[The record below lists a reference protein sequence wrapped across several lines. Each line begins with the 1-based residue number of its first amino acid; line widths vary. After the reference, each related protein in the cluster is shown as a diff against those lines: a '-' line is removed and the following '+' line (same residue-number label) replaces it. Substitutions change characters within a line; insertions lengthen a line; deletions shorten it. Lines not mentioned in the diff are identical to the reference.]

1 MKSFVITILFC
12 LFAWVGIGAQ
22 HINETAATEAEEYV
36 MQDRQHTERRVANSD
51 AVVPIEKD
59 RCTAEMEMDGMH
71 NLAHRVSASAERM
84 FRFSSL
90 ETSQFI
96 KNLLRRMA
104 IRMADLAQCHAHVY
118 NTSRNFSC
126 DTACEHYVFGMRRI
140 LI

>member
-1 MKSFVITILFC
+1 MKGFVITILFC
-12 LFAWVGIGAQ
+12 LFAWVGAGVL
-22 HINETAATEAEEYV
+22 HLDEAEATHAEMCV
-36 MQDRQHTERRVANSD
+36 MQNGQSTEHRVTVPS
-51 AVVPIEKD
+51 AVVPIEKNHYP
-59 RCTAEMEMDGMH
+59 TEMEINGIH
-71 NLAHRVSASAERM
+71 NLAHQVSASAERM

-118 NTSRNFSC
+118 DTSRNFSC

>member
-12 LFAWVGIGAQ
+12 LFAWVGVGAL
-22 HINETAATEAEEYV
+22 HSDEAEVTNAEMCV
-36 MQDRQHTERRVANSD
+36 MQNGQGTEHRVAD
-51 AVVPIEKD
+51 PGAVVPIEKSHYP
-59 RCTAEMEMDGMH
+59 TEMEIDGIH

-104 IRMADLAQCHAHVY
+104 TRIAGLAQCHAHVY
-118 NTSRNFSC
+118 DTSRNFSC
-126 DTACEHYVFGMRRI
+126 NTACEHYVFGMRRI

>member
-22 HINETAATEAEEYV
+22 HVNEAAATDAEEYV

-104 IRMADLAQCHAHVY
+104 IRMADLTQCHAHVY
-118 NTSRNFSC
+118 DTSRNFSC